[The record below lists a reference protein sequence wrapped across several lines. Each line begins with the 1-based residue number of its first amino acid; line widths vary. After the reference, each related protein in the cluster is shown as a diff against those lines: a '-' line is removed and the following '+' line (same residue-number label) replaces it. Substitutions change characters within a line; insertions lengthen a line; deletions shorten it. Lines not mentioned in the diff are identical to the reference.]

1 MGGLKAHT
9 IAYAE
14 TDTTEM
20 RGAHISMEVLWKVRQ
35 FIAFFSFFLFE
46 MAAMPFLCNLILV
59 VLGNL
64 LRIFPMSSLVY
75 ASFRISY

>member
-20 RGAHISMEVLWKVRQ
+20 RGAHISMEVLWKVKQ
-35 FIAFFSFFLFE
+35 FIAIFSFFLFE
-46 MAAMPFLCNLILV
+46 MAAMPFPCNLILV
-59 VLGNL
+59 VPNVFFDLC
-64 LRIFPMSSLVY
+64 
-75 ASFRISY
+75 